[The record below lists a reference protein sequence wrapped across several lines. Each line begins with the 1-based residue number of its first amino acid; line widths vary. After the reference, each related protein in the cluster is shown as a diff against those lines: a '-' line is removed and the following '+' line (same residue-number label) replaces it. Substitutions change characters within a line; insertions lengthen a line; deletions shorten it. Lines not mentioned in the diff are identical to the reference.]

1 MTEII
6 QAIADFIEDW
16 VQDQASPLDVKNWG
30 FAELA
35 RRTSRGKKIGQD
47 QGKGEQPIPMT
58 INGTGEREQISLDDT
73 FDWIHWIRVPGRVQ
87 VTPNDA
93 DTWGV
98 REGKQHNLGL
108 RIVIAHKVELGEN
121 LVNNL
126 VNELPESLILAGFEY
141 VWINPA
147 SLIDYDHETIYNTEL
162 GNTVYEKHRF
172 DWNLYVIELNVQFLP
187 CVDYTP
193 QTVPDDALTDE
204 DGNFITA
211 S

>member
-1 MTEII
+1 MSEII

-16 VQDQASPLDVKNWG
+16 VQDQASPIEVKNWG

-73 FDWIHWIRVPGRVQ
+73 FSWIHWIRVPGRAQ
-87 VTPNDA
+87 VVSNPA
-93 DTWGV
+93 DSWGLK
-98 REGKQHNLGL
+98 EGRQQNLGL

-126 VNELPESLILAGFEY
+126 VNEIPESLILAGFEY
-141 VWINPA
+141 VWINPG

-172 DWNLYVIELNVQFLP
+172 DWNLYVIELGVQFLP
-187 CVDYTP
+187 CVDYSP
-193 QTVPDDALTDE
+193 QTVPDDILTDDE
-204 DGNFITA
+204 GNFITA